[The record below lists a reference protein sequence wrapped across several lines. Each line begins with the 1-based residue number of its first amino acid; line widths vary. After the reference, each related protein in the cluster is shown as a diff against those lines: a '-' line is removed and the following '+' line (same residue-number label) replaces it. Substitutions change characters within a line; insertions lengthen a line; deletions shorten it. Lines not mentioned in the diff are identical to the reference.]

1 MEQEF
6 SNVVEPPKKN
16 NTVLIVAA
24 VVVALLCCCC
34 VLAAGAFAFL
44 GPTVGNTFETI
55 EQGINEEYP
64 YEEEFPYEEETPYS
78 GEGEEDYSDD
88 YPESLSDFV
97 PTGGLGDE
105 TLRTDTWFNLNFAA
119 AVNGCVIPSDGAENT
134 SIEVLE
140 DPDTDGVWKER
151 WTVPCEDGSE
161 KAFAITFT
169 PAASGGT
176 DFSIESE

>member
-64 YEEEFPYEEETPYS
+64 YEEEFPYEEAPYS
-78 GEGEEDYSDD
+78 GEEDYSDY
-88 YPESLSDFV
+88 YPEALSDYI
-97 PTGGLGDE
+97 PAGGLGDE
-105 TLRTDTWFNLNFAA
+105 ILRTDTWFNLNFAA
-119 AVNGCVIPSDGAENT
+119 AVGGCVIPSDGAKDT
-134 SIEVLE
+134 SIEVLQ
-140 DPDTDGVWKER
+140 DPDSNGTWKER
-151 WTVPCEDGSE
+151 WTVPCEDGSN
-161 KAFAITFT
+161 KAFSITFT